1 MNVST
6 LRYETH
12 NDSDIDVNGTSY
24 QGEISETF
32 ENLLKVFGT
41 PMGASDDNKVDVE
54 WNIMF
59 NDGVVATIYNWKN
72 GPASMGENGTNPVDI
87 ETWHIGGKTISAVYD
102 IEEILENNA

>member
-6 LRYETH
+6 LRFETH
-12 NDSDIDVNGTSY
+12 NNSEIDVNGTSH

-72 GPASMGENGTNPVDI
+72 GPVSMGENGTNPVDI

-102 IEEILENNA
+102 VEEILENNA

>member
-1 MNVST
+1 MST
-6 LRYETH
+6 LRFKTH

-24 QGEISETF
+24 QGGISETF

-41 PMGASDDNKVDVE
+41 PMGASDDGKVDVE

-72 GPASMGENGTNPVDI
+72 GPASMGANGTNPVDI
-87 ETWHIGGKTISAVYD
+87 RIWHIGGKTISAVYD
-102 IEEILENNA
+102 IEEILKNNA

>member
-1 MNVST
+1 MT
-6 LRYETH
+6 LLRFKTH
-12 NDSDIDVNGTSY
+12 NDSNIDVNGTSH

-59 NDGVVATIYNWKN
+59 NDGVVATIYNWKTVLQVWEQM
-72 GPASMGENGTNPVDI
+72 ALIQLITKHGTLV
-87 ETWHIGGKTISAVYD
+87 EK
-102 IEEILENNA
+102 L

>member
-1 MNVST
+1 MT
-6 LRYETH
+6 LLRFKTH
-12 NDSDIDVNGTSY
+12 NDSNIDVNRTSH

-72 GPASMGENGTNPVDI
+72 GPASMGANGTNPVDNEI
-87 ETWHIGGKTISAVYD
+87 WHIGRKTISAVYD
-102 IEEILENNA
+102 IEEILQK